1 MGTQPK
7 KLNNLGPA
15 AFHCIGQTQ
24 AWTISLSS
32 QIPFPKQTSFD
43 LMDPSSQIITW
54 NRNFSS
60 HKYHKWKT
68 AWQNL
73 TVKHEKICF
82 GKGPQGKENHGL
94 RAPRAAPKKGP
105 KRRRFGARARRA
117 CSPGPLSI
125 ENLFVTTGDLLECSE
140 CFLGWPKA
148 TSPVV
153 TNKFSLER
161 GPGLHARRARAPK
174 RLRFGPF
181 FGAARAAMIL
191 FSLRTFSKA
200 NLFMFDCKILSCC
213 FPFMIF
219 MGRKVSVSC
228 DYLGWWVHQIKRC
241 LFWKRDLGW

>member
-94 RAPRAAPKKGP
+94 RAQRQ
-105 KRRRFGARARRA
+105 KRVQNEG
-117 CSPGPLSI
+117 
-125 ENLFVTTGDLLECSE
+125 V
-140 CFLGWPKA
+140 
-148 TSPVV
+148 
-153 TNKFSLER
+153 
-161 GPGLHARRARAPK
+161 LHARRARAPK